1 MCFDNVFHRVCDT
14 LEELPDSLDET
25 YERIMMGIKKA
36 NRRQAYR
43 LLQCL
48 AVAIRPLSVAELA
61 ELLAFEFDAAKGG
74 IQKLNADW
82 RWEDHEQA
90 TLSACSSLITIVL
103 TDGSPLVQF
112 SHFSVKEF
120 LLSDRLATSTKY
132 ISQYHIVLE
141 DANTVI
147 ARACLGTLLQDH
159 VDHNDANCVPLAR
172 YAAEYWVNHARVEN
186 VAPCI
191 RKGMQYIFDPDK
203 PYFLAWVRLHDID
216 YEFTPDDLQDKRQL
230 QAAPLYYAAFC
241 GFSEIA
247 TTLAVE
253 TPHYASAIGGGC
265 GTAMHAASCQGHVH
279 VVRSLLQCGVD
290 VDVRGIWNWTPLHT
304 ASAWGY
310 VDVVQCLLDHGADA
324 NSKRKTRVTPLS
336 LVAMSGHLD
345 IIRVLLDHHTDVNFQ
360 DDEGRA
366 PLHRALAY
374 DLNHGNRLQIV
385 GLLLEHG
392 ANSNARNIDQKTPL
406 HLVPSS
412 GLEVARILLEHGADP
427 DAEDMEGNTPYMAA
441 WLERRDDIAQLL
453 SEYRSK

>member
-1 MCFDNVFHRVCDT
+1 
-14 LEELPDSLDET
+14 
-25 YERIMMGIKKA
+25 MMGIKKA
-36 NRRQAYR
+36 NRTQAYR

-61 ELLAFEFDAAKGG
+61 ELLTFEFDATKGG
-74 IQKLNADW
+74 VPKLNADW

-90 TLSACSSLITIVL
+90 ALAACSSLITIVL

-120 LLSDRLATSTKY
+120 LLSDRLATSTKD
-132 ISQYHIVLE
+132 ISQYHIALE

-147 ARACLGTLLQDH
+147 ARACLGALLQDPDQNNADCASL
-159 VDHNDANCVPLAR
+159 VL
-172 YAAEYWVNHARVEN
+172 YAAEYWVTHAQVEN

-191 RKGMQYIFDPDK
+191 REGMQYFFDPDK
-203 PYFLAWVRLHDID
+203 PYFSAWVRLYDID
-216 YEFTPDDLQDKRQL
+216 YELTPDDLQDKRQP
-230 QAAPLYYAAFC
+230 QAAPIYYAAFC
-241 GFSEIA
+241 GFNEIA

-253 TPHYASAIGGGC
+253 TPQYASAMGGGF
-265 GTAMHAASCQGHVH
+265 GTAMHAASSQGHVH
-279 VVRSLLQCGVD
+279 VVRSLLQCGID

-324 NSKRKTRVTPLS
+324 NPKCKNLVTPLS
-336 LVAMSGHLD
+336 LAAVDGHLD
-345 IIRVLLDHHTDVNFQ
+345 IIRVLLDHHADVNYQ
-360 DDEGRA
+360 DAEGRA

-374 DLNHGNRLQIV
+374 DLANGNRFQIV

-392 ANSNARNIDQKTPL
+392 ANPNVRGIDQKTPL

-412 GLEVARILLEHGADP
+412 ELEVARILLEHGADL
-427 DAEDMEGNTPYMAA
+427 DAEDIEGNTPYMAA
-441 WLERRDDIAQLL
+441 WLERRDDIAQFL